1 MSRGQT
7 FAKCSKTFCNMS
19 LLSHFR
25 ISPPAAEKLPPG
37 EVDAAYKRYRTRTF
51 WGVTAAYTLYYVC
64 RMTLGVVKQ
73 PLIDGGILSAG
84 QLGIIGSAFYFVY
97 AVGKFTNGFLADHC
111 NIRRFMAV
119 GLGISALVNLV
130 LGILG
135 LLYGPLGIA
144 SMVML
149 LSFSILWGLNG
160 WVQSMGSPPGTISLS
175 RWFPLKTRGTMY
187 SIFSSTPQLGKAVS
201 MIVTGF
207 IVAAVGWQWGFLSAA
222 AAGVVGTVIALVF
235 ISDTPESRGLPSV
248 QELSGEP
255 LRELDKK
262 PVQDLQKWV
271 FRHPGIWVIAISTAF
286 LYITQHAVS
295 DWGVLFLQK
304 QKAFS
309 LEGATQVIG
318 IAEVFGVAGN
328 LMAGWL
334 SDRVFRGNRVR
345 PVVIS
350 GVLAVL
356 SLAGFLFL
364 GGSYWANVAFVA
376 LFSMAFSVVFC
387 IVAGL
392 MALDFVPR
400 KATGAALGI
409 VGISSYA
416 AAGAQSLVSGFL
428 IEGNVADGLYNFTP
442 VSVFWTA
449 ACLVAF
455 VLPVIG
461 WKYLRP
467 KE

>member
-1 MSRGQT
+1 
-7 FAKCSKTFCNMS
+7 MS

-37 EVDAAYKRYRTRTF
+37 EVDAAYRRYRTRTF

-318 IAEVFGVAGN
+318 IAEVFGVVGN

-350 GVLAVL
+350 GVLAVF

-364 GGSYWANVAFVA
+364 GGSYWVNVAFVA

>member
-1 MSRGQT
+1 
-7 FAKCSKTFCNMS
+7 MS
-19 LLSHFR
+19 LRSYFN
-25 ISPPAAEKLPPG
+25 ISEPAAEKVPAG
-37 EVDAAYKRYRTRTF
+37 EVDAAYKRYRSRTF
-51 WGVTAAYTLYYVC
+51 WGVTVAYTLYYVC

-73 PLIDGGILSAG
+73 PLIDGGILSAS

-97 AVGKFTNGFLADHC
+97 AVGKFTNGFIADYC

-119 GLGISALVNLV
+119 GLGISALINLA

-135 LLYGPLGIA
+135 LLNGPMGIA
-144 SMVML
+144 SLVMML
-149 LSFSILWGLNG
+149 AFAILWGLNG

-175 RWFPLKTRGTMY
+175 RWFPLATRGTMY

-201 MIVTGF
+201 MILTGF
-207 IVAAVGWQWGFLSAA
+207 IVAAVGWQWGFLAAA
-222 AAGVVGTVIALVF
+222 AAGVIGTVIAVVF
-235 ISDTPESRGLPSV
+235 ISDTPESRGLPTV
-248 QELSGEP
+248 QELAGEP
-255 LRELDKK
+255 LKSLDKK
-262 PVQDLQKWV
+262 PVKELQRWV
-271 FRHPGIWVIAISTAF
+271 FKHPGIWVIAISTAF

-309 LEGATQVIG
+309 LEKATQVIG
-318 IAEVFGVAGN
+318 IAEVFGVLGN

-350 GVLAVL
+350 GVLAVF

-364 GGSYWANVAFVA
+364 GGGYWANIGFVA
-376 LFSMAFSVVFC
+376 LFSMAFSIVFC

-416 AAGAQSLVSGFL
+416 AAGAQSIVSGFL
-428 IEGNVADGLYNFTP
+428 IEGNAAGGVYDFMP
-442 VSVFWTA
+442 VSVFWTI
-449 ACLVAF
+449 ACLIAF
-455 VLPVIG
+455 VLPVVG

>member
-1 MSRGQT
+1 
-7 FAKCSKTFCNMS
+7 MS

-135 LLYGPLGIA
+135 LLHGPLGIA

-255 LRELDKK
+255 VRELDKK

>member
-1 MSRGQT
+1 
-7 FAKCSKTFCNMS
+7 MS
-19 LLSHFR
+19 LYSYFR
-25 ISPPAAEKLPPG
+25 ISKPRGSQVPAG
-37 EVDAAYKRYRTRTF
+37 EVEATYRRLRKRTF
-51 WGVTAAYTLYYVC
+51 WGVTVAYTLYYVC

-73 PLIDGGILSAG
+73 PLIDGGVLTAG

-97 AVGKFTNGFLADHC
+97 AVGKFMNGFIADYC

-119 GLGISALVNLV
+119 GIAVSALVNLL

-135 LLYGPLGIA
+135 LLNGPLGFG
-144 SMVML
+144 SLFL
-149 LSFSILWGLNG
+149 LVLFSVLWGVNG
-160 WVQSMGSPPGTISLS
+160 WAQSMGSPPGTISLS
-175 RWFPLKTRGTMY
+175 RWFPLARRGTMY

-201 MIVTGF
+201 MIMTGF
-207 IVAAVGWQWGFLSAA
+207 IVAAAGWQWGFLAA
-222 AAGVVGTVIALVF
+222 AVAGVMGLVISVVF
-235 ISDTPESRGLPSV
+235 ISDTPESEGLPSV

-255 LRELDKK
+255 VQTQDKK
-262 PVQDLQKWV
+262 PTRELQKWV

-309 LEGATQVIG
+309 LERAAQVIG
-318 IAEVFGVAGN
+318 LAEVFGVAGN
-328 LMAGWL
+328 LAAGWM
-334 SDRVFRGNRVR
+334 SDVLFRGNRVR
-345 PVVIS
+345 PVVIA
-350 GVLAVL
+350 GILAVV

-364 GGSYWANVAFVA
+364 DGGFGLNMACVAV
-376 LFSMAFSVVFC
+376 FSCSFSVVFC

-416 AAGAQSLVSGFL
+416 AAGLQSVASGLL
-428 IEGNVADGLYNFTP
+428 IDGFTADGLYNFLP
-442 VSVFWTA
+442 VSIFWIV
-449 ACLVAF
+449 ACFLAF
-455 VLPVIG
+455 SLPVLG
-461 WKYLRP
+461 WKYLR
-467 KE
+467 K

>member
-1 MSRGQT
+1 
-7 FAKCSKTFCNMS
+7 MS
-19 LLSHFR
+19 LYSYFR
-25 ISPPAAEKLPPG
+25 ISKPRGPQVPTG
-37 EVDAAYKRYRTRTF
+37 EVEATYRRLRKRTF
-51 WGVTAAYTLYYVC
+51 WGVTVAYTLYYVC

-73 PLIDGGILSAG
+73 PLIDGGVLTAG

-97 AVGKFTNGFLADHC
+97 AVGKFMNGFIADYC

-119 GLGISALVNLV
+119 GIAVSALVNLL

-135 LLYGPLGIA
+135 LLNGPLGFG
-144 SMVML
+144 SLFL
-149 LSFSILWGLNG
+149 LVLFSVLWGVNG
-160 WVQSMGSPPGTISLS
+160 WAQSMGSPPGTISLS
-175 RWFPLKTRGTMY
+175 RWFPLARRGTMY

-201 MIVTGF
+201 MIMTGF
-207 IVAAVGWQWGFLSAA
+207 IVAAAGWQWGFLAA
-222 AAGVVGTVIALVF
+222 AVAGVMGLVISVVF
-235 ISDTPESRGLPSV
+235 ISDTPESEGLPSV

-255 LRELDKK
+255 VQTQDKK
-262 PVQDLQKWV
+262 PTRELQKWV

-309 LEGATQVIG
+309 LERAAQVIG
-318 IAEVFGVAGN
+318 LAEVFGVAGN
-328 LMAGWL
+328 LAAGWM
-334 SDRVFRGNRVR
+334 SDVLFRGNRVR
-345 PVVIS
+345 PVVIA
-350 GVLAVL
+350 GILAVV

-364 GGSYWANVAFVA
+364 DGGFGLNMACVAV
-376 LFSMAFSVVFC
+376 FSCSFSVVFC

-416 AAGAQSLVSGFL
+416 AAGLQSVASGLL
-428 IEGNVADGLYNFTP
+428 IDGFTADGLYNFLP
-442 VSVFWTA
+442 VSIFWIV
-449 ACLVAF
+449 ACFLAF
-455 VLPVIG
+455 SLPVLG
-461 WKYLRP
+461 WKYLR
-467 KE
+467 K

>member
-1 MSRGQT
+1 
-7 FAKCSKTFCNMS
+7 MS
-19 LLSHFR
+19 LYSHFR
-25 ISPPAAEKLPPG
+25 ISKPAAERLPEG
-37 EVDAAYKRYRTRTF
+37 EVDAAYKHFRRRTF

-350 GVLAVL
+350 GVLAVF

-364 GGSYWANVAFVA
+364 GGSYWVNVAFVA

>member
-1 MSRGQT
+1 
-7 FAKCSKTFCNMS
+7 MS

-25 ISPPAAEKLPPG
+25 ISQPASEKLPAS
-37 EVDAAYKRYRTRTF
+37 EVDAAYRRYRSRTF

-73 PLIDGGILSAG
+73 PLIDGGILTAG

-97 AVGKFTNGFLADHC
+97 AVGKFTNGFIADYC
-111 NIRRFMAV
+111 NIRRFMAA
-119 GLGISALVNLV
+119 GLGVSALINLV
-130 LGILG
+130 LGLLG
-135 LLYGPLGIA
+135 LLNGTLGFG
-144 SMVML
+144 SMVL
-149 LSFSILWGLNG
+149 FLTFALLWGVNG
-160 WVQSMGSPPGTISLS
+160 WMQSMGSPPGTISLS

-201 MIVTGF
+201 MILTGF
-207 IVAAVGWQWGFLSAA
+207 IVAAAGWQWGFLAAA
-222 AAGVVGTVIALVF
+222 AAGVIGTVVALVF

-255 LRELDKK
+255 VKALDKK
-262 PVQDLQKWV
+262 PVKELQRWV

-309 LEGATQVIG
+309 LESATQVIG
-318 IAEVFGVAGN
+318 IAEVFGVIGN
-328 LMAGWL
+328 LLAGWL

-364 GGSYWANVAFVA
+364 EGGFWANIGFVA

-416 AAGAQSLVSGFL
+416 AAGAQSIVSGFL
-428 IEGNVADGLYNFTP
+428 IDGNAADGVYNFLP

-449 ACLVAF
+449 ACFVAF
-455 VLPVIG
+455 VLPVVG